1 MAAKIREIN
10 GSGVLE
16 DECVVIDIRKD
27 VVNRILML
35 GDNRFISGSHDHG
48 VDGLTHFFPAE
59 RFQAGDVIRL
69 HTKKGLPERK
79 AMANGN
85 FLYDF
90 FLGLDS
96 AHWSYLN
103 SGGVVFD
110 FPCSEMINR

>member
-48 VDGLTHFFPAE
+48 VDG
-59 RFQAGDVIRL
+59 
-69 HTKKGLPERK
+69 
-79 AMANGN
+79 
-85 FLYDF
+85 
-90 FLGLDS
+90 
-96 AHWSYLN
+96 
-103 SGGVVFD
+103 
-110 FPCSEMINR
+110 